1 MLARRAGAG
10 DVWHLPANMLHVIEE
25 AGTSTD
31 PHSLSPLPVHTH
43 RSSFSKLTISTARLS
58 NPSKHHG
65 KEVPKFSDRDKNSE
79 KRDRDRDHRED
90 PIPWGNFHFSEAGP
104 GMYVCMYVYYCRTYE
119 KAVSRGGEGKG
130 RTCAKGHH

>member
-1 MLARRAGAG
+1 MARK
-10 DVWHLPANMLHVIEE
+10 
-25 AGTSTD
+25 
-31 PHSLSPLPVHTH
+31 SLNFRTVTKTLKS
-43 RSSFSKLTISTARLS
+43 
-58 NPSKHHG
+58 
-65 KEVPKFSDRDKNSE
+65 
-79 KRDRDRDHRED
+79 RDHRED